1 MLQRRNAL
9 CFHGIN
15 SRVTR
20 PTSPLD
26 TWPNGTPGVPITE
39 AQAGT
44 FGYMLGPLNRT
55 VGLGTARQT
64 QLSVR
69 YSF

>member
-1 MLQRRNAL
+1 MRRHTLTLIVGVIAAAI
-9 CFHGIN
+9 GGWTIAPEAQQ
-15 SRVTR
+15 TAR
-20 PTSPLD
+20 PTAPF
-26 TWPNGTPGVPITE
+26 TE

-44 FGYMLGPLNRT
+44 FGYILGPLNRT

-64 QLSVR
+64 QISVR